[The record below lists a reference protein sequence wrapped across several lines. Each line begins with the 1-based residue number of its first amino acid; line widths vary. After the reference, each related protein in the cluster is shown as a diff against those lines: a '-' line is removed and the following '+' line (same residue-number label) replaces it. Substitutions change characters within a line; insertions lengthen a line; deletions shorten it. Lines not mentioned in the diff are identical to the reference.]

1 MVSTQSTWG
10 RVLPMLTAYLN
21 PKRVN
26 DEEGSPFIPPLREAG
41 FKTAFVH
48 GQEGLIYLQKKR
60 VAAIQEEA
68 ITGVQ
73 HYTLMSSAVIG
84 DDVICTVAMGDLE
97 ESPPNIQVVDAET
110 FAVVS
115 GVIAAN
121 LKKIATNIFP
131 FPDRRGV
138 KLLLTE
144 GDPVLSQAARF
155 ARRRGWATFTTS
167 SFGPLIDWLRENDGY
182 IPMRAI
188 QRKQKLLLREGAHA
202 TVEGEHYNVKLSD
215 GPHLVTG
222 RVRRN
227 QLNLIMHTPSM
238 IGEIEKGKLPDYD
251 GVWNDLL
258 PNVQAALADDG
269 ATSILYWGNEDLYV
283 KESDGENGHV
293 FSNFRRL
300 ASGLVFPN
308 TLYEKGGLTGQQWI
322 LTDDPDPLA
331 IEFLRTQAY
340 RIAAMLQQ
348 ETAMSVE
355 GSPGTGK
362 TNMKRVVESVRGVGG
377 GVNIMD
383 IDGVLTPENIQL
395 LEESYRSGE
404 SVSSLMSM
412 VQGWARDYFIPEE
425 GLNIYFVHRADSV
438 PCSSVQLQ
446 ISESVE
452 GNARARD
459 IRSGTFSEALHA
471 YYSGTTS
478 ITRAYSNSPVPP
490 LAIIIGILL
499 ASSLR

>member
-84 DDVICTVAMGDLE
+84 DDVICTVAIDDLE
-97 ESPPNIQVVDAET
+97 ESPPNIQVV
-110 FAVVS
+110 
-115 GVIAAN
+115 AAN

-188 QRKQKLLLREGAHA
+188 
-202 TVEGEHYNVKLSD
+202 
-215 GPHLVTG
+215 
-222 RVRRN
+222 
-227 QLNLIMHTPSM
+227 
-238 IGEIEKGKLPDYD
+238 
-251 GVWNDLL
+251 
-258 PNVQAALADDG
+258 
-269 ATSILYWGNEDLYV
+269 
-283 KESDGENGHV
+283 
-293 FSNFRRL
+293 
-300 ASGLVFPN
+300 
-308 TLYEKGGLTGQQWI
+308 
-322 LTDDPDPLA
+322 
-331 IEFLRTQAY
+331 
-340 RIAAMLQQ
+340 
-348 ETAMSVE
+348 
-355 GSPGTGK
+355 
-362 TNMKRVVESVRGVGG
+362 
-377 GVNIMD
+377 
-383 IDGVLTPENIQL
+383 
-395 LEESYRSGE
+395 
-404 SVSSLMSM
+404 
-412 VQGWARDYFIPEE
+412 
-425 GLNIYFVHRADSV
+425 
-438 PCSSVQLQ
+438 
-446 ISESVE
+446 
-452 GNARARD
+452 
-459 IRSGTFSEALHA
+459 
-471 YYSGTTS
+471 
-478 ITRAYSNSPVPP
+478 
-490 LAIIIGILL
+490 
-499 ASSLR
+499 

>member
-84 DDVICTVAMGDLE
+84 DDVICTVAIDDLE

-131 FPDRRGV
+131 FPDRRGG

-144 GDPVLSQAARF
+144 GER
-155 ARRRGWATFTTS
+155 
-167 SFGPLIDWLRENDGY
+167 
-182 IPMRAI
+182 
-188 QRKQKLLLREGAHA
+188 
-202 TVEGEHYNVKLSD
+202 YNVKLSD

-269 ATSILYWGNEDLYV
+269 ATSILYWGNED
-283 KESDGENGHV
+283 
-293 FSNFRRL
+293 
-300 ASGLVFPN
+300 
-308 TLYEKGGLTGQQWI
+308 
-322 LTDDPDPLA
+322 
-331 IEFLRTQAY
+331 
-340 RIAAMLQQ
+340 
-348 ETAMSVE
+348 
-355 GSPGTGK
+355 
-362 TNMKRVVESVRGVGG
+362 
-377 GVNIMD
+377 
-383 IDGVLTPENIQL
+383 
-395 LEESYRSGE
+395 
-404 SVSSLMSM
+404 
-412 VQGWARDYFIPEE
+412 
-425 GLNIYFVHRADSV
+425 
-438 PCSSVQLQ
+438 
-446 ISESVE
+446 
-452 GNARARD
+452 
-459 IRSGTFSEALHA
+459 
-471 YYSGTTS
+471 
-478 ITRAYSNSPVPP
+478 
-490 LAIIIGILL
+490 
-499 ASSLR
+499 

>member
-84 DDVICTVAMGDLE
+84 DDVICTVAIDDLE

-138 KLLLTE
+138 VA
-144 GDPVLSQAARF
+144 PH
-155 ARRRGWATFTTS
+155 RRRSRSVPGCAFRAPEGLGYIHHLQ
-167 SFGPLIDWLRENDGY
+167 FGPLIDWLRENDGY

-202 TVEGEHYNVKLSD
+202 TVEGERYNVKLSD

-258 PNVQAALADDG
+258 PTVQAALADDG

-340 RIAAMLQQ
+340 RIATMLQQ

-412 VQGWARDYFIPEE
+412 VQGWARDSFIPEE

-459 IRSGTFSEALHA
+459 IRAGTFSEALHA

-478 ITRAYSNSPVPP
+478 ITRAYLNSPVPP